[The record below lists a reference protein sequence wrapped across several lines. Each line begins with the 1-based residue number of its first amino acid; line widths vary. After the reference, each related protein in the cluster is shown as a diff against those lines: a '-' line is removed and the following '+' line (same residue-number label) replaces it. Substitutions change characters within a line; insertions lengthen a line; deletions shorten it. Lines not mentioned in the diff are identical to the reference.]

1 MIRYDELSGGAQDTL
16 FALFFRGARPSG
28 DLPSKSGAAEL
39 RARGFAETGHTACKF
54 QGEDYFTWLTA
65 AGRAFCIEH
74 FVKTRSG
81 EPNIS
86 YVFKTQSG
94 DTVTSHEG
102 LLCGNTIEQETLSAV
117 LVHYLPTTN
126 LDKAS
131 EHAVKLASAV
141 KASFAELDR
150 STGGYVI
157 NQCGSAFIASG
168 KTTAEGIPASSIEP
182 GVDGE
187 EKQTSTITVKINVD
201 ASEAMKS
208 LDELGSM
215 AKEIGAIVA
224 EALQQNGSVFS
235 AINQRERN
243 AASRDDLSARVSALE
258 NVVNSHST
266 EINGLNLRAF
276 TLSHGS

>member
-1 MIRYDELSGGAQDTL
+1 MIRYDELSGGAQETL
-16 FALFFRGARPSG
+16 FALFFRGALPSG
-28 DLPSKSGAAEL
+28 DLPAKSGAAEL

-141 KASFAELDR
+141 KASFAELDY
-150 STGGYVI
+150 STGGFVI
-157 NQCGSAFIASG
+157 ARDGVVQIASE
-168 KTTAEGIPASSIEP
+168 KITEATITAESFKPSA
-182 GVDGE
+182 DGE
-187 EKQTSTITVKINVD
+187 EKKTSPLTVTINVD
-201 ASEAMKS
+201 TSEAMKS
-208 LDELGSM
+208 LEKLDSAM
-215 AKEIGAIVA
+215 SKKIDAILVKA
-224 EALQQNGSVFS
+224 FQPGGSVW
-235 AINQRERN
+235 
-243 AASRDDLSARVSALE
+243 AATK
-258 NVVNSHST
+258 SH
-266 EINGLNLRAF
+266 R
-276 TLSHGS
+276 